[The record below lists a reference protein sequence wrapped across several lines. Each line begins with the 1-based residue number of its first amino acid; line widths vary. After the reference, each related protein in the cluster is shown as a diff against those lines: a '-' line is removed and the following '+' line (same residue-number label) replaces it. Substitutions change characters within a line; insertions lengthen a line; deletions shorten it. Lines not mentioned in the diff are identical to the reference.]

1 MTNKV
6 AQVGCAFATHG
17 ARRAWRR
24 SLRISPTA
32 LRWFGD
38 WCANG
43 QAPVPGLC
51 RLFIDAHSTQVRD
64 RTACTRNSYWR
75 DIVKNAVRWKPP
87 TSALQRDCASGLTA
101 HPDIQEVANGLPLNA
116 AERPPNRTAL
126 RALGGHRTLRWRNP
140 GALACCACFRRFT
153 ILIERDRWAGGG
165 HLIWARSQP
174 LGLMWVGGGAEPT
187 SLWYG
192 PACANFALREIGPK
206 DKHGE

>member
-1 MTNKV
+1 MERG
-6 AQVGCAFATHG
+6 AHGEGHCAFRPQRCGGSATG
-17 ARRAWRR
+17 AQMVRRP
-24 SLRISPTA
+24 SLACAVCSSMHTA
-32 LRWFGD
+32 RKFAIAL
-38 WCANG
+38 
-43 QAPVPGLC
+43 L
-51 RLFIDAHSTQVRD
+51 AH
-64 RTACTRNSYWR
+64 ATRAGAILSKR
-75 DIVKNAVRWKPP
+75 AARWKPP
-87 TSALQRDCASGLTA
+87 ASALQRDCASGSTP
-101 HPDIQEVANGLPLNA
+101 HPDMQAVANGLPLNA